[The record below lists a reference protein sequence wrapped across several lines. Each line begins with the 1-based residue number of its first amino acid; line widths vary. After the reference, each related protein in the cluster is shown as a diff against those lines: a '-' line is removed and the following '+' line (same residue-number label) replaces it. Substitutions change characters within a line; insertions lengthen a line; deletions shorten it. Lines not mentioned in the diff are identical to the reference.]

1 MVENQSTITKSEE
14 NYRRSFGIGIQGG
27 LDKVKKALDLALD
40 IRKFEIG
47 LYWQRTAYFWALI
60 TAAFAGYFA
69 VLGSE
74 HLQDRDYL
82 AFILSCIGLVFAC
95 AWYLVNRGSKYWQ
108 ENWENHVDM
117 MEDDI
122 IGPLYKTILH
132 RPVNTDLLGCIVGPL
147 SVSVSQINLIVSLF
161 TIVIWIGLAY
171 HSLPPFDRCAPVSWK
186 HVWVGGITAFFVS
199 WMTFGART
207 HMGFHEHVATTRET
221 RVINKKAL

>member
-1 MVENQSTITKSEE
+1 MKHQAQRSESEE
-14 NYRRSFGIGIQGG
+14 NYRRSFGIGMPGG
-27 LDKVKKALDLALD
+27 LEKVKKALDLALD

-69 VLGSE
+69 VLGSD

-122 IGPLYKTILH
+122 VGPLYKTILQ
-132 RPVNTDLLGCIVGPL
+132 RPENMHLLDRITGPL

-171 HSLPPFDRCAPVSWK
+171 HSLPPFDLQAPLSWK
-186 HVWVGGITAFFVS
+186 HIWVGGTTLCFVS
-199 WMTFGART
+199 WMTAGART
-207 HMGFHEHVATTRET
+207 DTGSHEHVASTRET
-221 RVINKKAL
+221 RVIDKKAQ